1 MKNKKLLAWLAM
13 FGTSLLCIVIYI
25 FMTVEIVTKEG
36 GGWELDPGA
45 DSIGM
50 LVGASL
56 LVAFFLLVF
65 TVFFHGLIGFLG
77 KHKIEEINFQVLRAI
92 RKNKKNRWVA
102 CLGHLSGHSYGT
114 VSLGGNHGKICLG
127 SDSGA
132 CGSGIYLF
140 LYGMV
145 CELRENVEKCP
156 VLLKS
161 MIE

>member
-36 GGWELDPGA
+36 SGWELDPGA

-50 LVGASL
+50 LVGANL

-77 KHKIEEINFQVLRAI
+77 KHKIEEINFHVLRAI
-92 RKNKKNRWVA
+92 GKTRRTAGWLSGPSFRPFLRHCFSGRESRKN
-102 CLGHLSGHSYGT
+102 LSG
-114 VSLGGNHGKICLG
+114 K
-127 SDSGA
+127 
-132 CGSGIYLF
+132 
-140 LYGMV
+140 
-145 CELRENVEKCP
+145 
-156 VLLKS
+156 
-161 MIE
+161 

>member
-36 GGWELDPGA
+36 SGWELDPGA

-50 LVGASL
+50 LVGANL

-77 KHKIEEINFQVLRAI
+77 KHKIEEINFHVLRAI

-102 CLGHLSGHSYGT
+102 VWAIFPAIPTALFLWE
-114 VSLGGNHGKICLG
+114 GKICLG

>member
-36 GGWELDPGA
+36 SGWELDPGA

-77 KHKIEEINFQVLRAI
+77 KHKIEEINFKVLRAI

-102 CLGHLSGHSYGT
+102 VWAIFPAIPT
-114 VSLGGNHGKICLG
+114 
-127 SDSGA
+127 A
-132 CGSGIYLF
+132 LF
-140 LYGMV
+140 LWEGITEKFVWEVILGIVALEYTYFYMV
-145 CELRENVEKCP
+145 WFVSFEK
-156 VLLKS
+156 
-161 MIE
+161 M

>member
-1 MKNKKLLAWLAM
+1 MKNKKLLAWLGM

-36 GGWELDPGA
+36 SGWELDPGA

-50 LVGASL
+50 LVGANL

-77 KHKIEEINFQVLRAI
+77 KHKIEEINFHVLRAI
-92 RKNKKNRWVA
+92 RK
-102 CLGHLSGHSYGT
+102 T

-127 SDSGA
+127 SDPGA

-140 LYGMV
+140 LYGMA

>member
-36 GGWELDPGA
+36 SGWELDPGA

-77 KHKIEEINFQVLRAI
+77 KHKIEEINFKVLRAI
-92 RKNKKNRWVA
+92 RKNKKNCWVVVWA
-102 CLGHLSGHSYGT
+102 IFPAIPT
-114 VSLGGNHGKICLG
+114 
-127 SDSGA
+127 A
-132 CGSGIYLF
+132 LF
-140 LYGMV
+140 LWEGITEKFVWEVILGLVALVYTYFYMV
-145 CELRENVEKCP
+145 WFVSFEK
-156 VLLKS
+156 
-161 MIE
+161 M

>member
-13 FGTSLLCIVIYI
+13 FVTSLLCIVIYI
-25 FMTVEIVTKEG
+25 FMTVEIVTREG
-36 GGWELDPGA
+36 SGWELDPGA

-77 KHKIEEINFQVLRAI
+77 KHKIEEINFKVLRAI

-102 CLGHLSGHSYGT
+102 VWAIFPAIPT
-114 VSLGGNHGKICLG
+114 
-127 SDSGA
+127 A
-132 CGSGIYLF
+132 LF
-140 LYGMV
+140 LWEGITEKFVWEVILGLVALVYTYFYMV
-145 CELRENVEKCP
+145 WFVSFEK
-156 VLLKS
+156 
-161 MIE
+161 M

>member
-36 GGWELDPGA
+36 RGWELDPGA

-77 KHKIEEINFQVLRAI
+77 KHKIEEINFKVLRAI
-92 RKNKKNRWVA
+92 RKNKKNRWVVVWA
-102 CLGHLSGHSYGT
+102 IFPAIPT
-114 VSLGGNHGKICLG
+114 
-127 SDSGA
+127 A
-132 CGSGIYLF
+132 LF
-140 LYGMV
+140 LWEGITEKFVWEVILGLVALVYTYFYMV
-145 CELRENVEKCP
+145 WFVSFEK
-156 VLLKS
+156 
-161 MIE
+161 M

>member
-36 GGWELDPGA
+36 SGWELDPGA

-77 KHKIEEINFQVLRAI
+77 KH
-92 RKNKKNRWVA
+92 
-102 CLGHLSGHSYGT
+102 
-114 VSLGGNHGKICLG
+114 
-127 SDSGA
+127 
-132 CGSGIYLF
+132 
-140 LYGMV
+140 
-145 CELRENVEKCP
+145 
-156 VLLKS
+156 
-161 MIE
+161 

>member
-77 KHKIEEINFQVLRAI
+77 KHKIEEINFKVLRAI
-92 RKNKKNRWVA
+92 RKNKKNRWVVVWA
-102 CLGHLSGHSYGT
+102 IFPAIPT
-114 VSLGGNHGKICLG
+114 
-127 SDSGA
+127 A
-132 CGSGIYLF
+132 LF
-140 LYGMV
+140 LWEGITEKFVWEVILGLVALVYTYFYMV
-145 CELRENVEKCP
+145 WFVSFEK
-156 VLLKS
+156 
-161 MIE
+161 M

>member
-25 FMTVEIVTKEG
+25 FMTVEIITREG
-36 GGWELDPGA
+36 SGWELDPVA

-77 KHKIEEINFQVLRAI
+77 KHKIEEINFKVLRAI

-102 CLGHLSGHSYGT
+102 VWAIFPAIPT
-114 VSLGGNHGKICLG
+114 
-127 SDSGA
+127 A
-132 CGSGIYLF
+132 LF
-140 LYGMV
+140 LWEGITEKFVWEVILGLVALVYTYFYMV
-145 CELRENVEKCP
+145 WFVSFEK
-156 VLLKS
+156 
-161 MIE
+161 M

>member
-1 MKNKKLLAWLAM
+1 MKNKKLLAWLAL

-36 GGWELDPGA
+36 SGWELDPGA

-50 LVGASL
+50 LVGANL

-77 KHKIEEINFQVLRAI
+77 KHKIEEINFHVLRAI

-102 CLGHLSGHSYGT
+102 VWAIFPAIPT
-114 VSLGGNHGKICLG
+114 
-127 SDSGA
+127 A
-132 CGSGIYLF
+132 LF
-140 LYGMV
+140 LWEGITEKFVWEVILGLVALAYTYFYMV
-145 CELRENVEKCP
+145 WFVSFEK
-156 VLLKS
+156 
-161 MIE
+161 M